1 MVSGLVSI
9 LCEVIFSSIY
19 LLINEV
25 SCSYYSW
32 LQWAQSHK
40 HLKVVS
46 PAVPVGILPSGYSG
60 VLHDVK
66 VFSRGPDD
74 EIYDEN
80 EELRQKVRSLGKS
93 FSIIMLCD

>member
-1 MVSGLVSI
+1 MA
-9 LCEVIFSSIY
+9 CIY
-19 LLINEV
+19 TYKG
-25 SCSYYSW
+25 SFSYYSW

-46 PAVPVGILPSGYSG
+46 AAIPVGILPSGYSG

-66 VFSRGPDD
+66 VFSRRGPDD

-80 EELRQKVRSLGKS
+80 EELRQKVISFGKDIY
-93 FSIIMLCD
+93 IIVIYD